1 MFYILMFRVLL
12 LAGLIRFLLE
22 FERPFLC
29 AGMYAGAR
37 FILMLLLLSGAFLPA
52 LLGTAIVFAA
62 ASAYFWLLNR
72 FDPASMEWWAILI
85 IGLVA
90 GFFTGVL

>member
-12 LAGLIRFLLE
+12 LVALIKFLLE

-29 AGMYAGAR
+29 AGMYAGAT

-72 FDPASMEWWAILI
+72 FDPGSMTWWAILI

-90 GFFTGVL
+90 GFFTRVL

>member
-1 MFYILMFRVLL
+1 MFHILIFRVLL
-12 LAGLIRFLLE
+12 LAALIRFLLE

-29 AGMYAGAR
+29 AGIYAGAR

-72 FDPASMEWWAILI
+72 FDPGSMEWWAILI
-85 IGLVA
+85 TGLVA
-90 GFFTGVL
+90 GFFTGLL